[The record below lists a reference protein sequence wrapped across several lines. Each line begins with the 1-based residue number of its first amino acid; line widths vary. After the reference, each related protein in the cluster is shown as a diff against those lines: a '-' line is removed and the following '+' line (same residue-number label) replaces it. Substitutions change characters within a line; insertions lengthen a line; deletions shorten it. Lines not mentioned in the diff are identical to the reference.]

1 MTESYIPRANYDFPD
16 QPIDSDQAHS
26 DPLEQF
32 RIWFEKESI
41 EADGDGN
48 RMALATADRSGSP
61 SLRMVLLKQY
71 TSSGF
76 LFFTDYR
83 SRKATELDQ
92 NPHAALLFYWQRRQ
106 RQVRIEGRVEKV
118 SREVSEDYFSRRP
131 RSSQAG
137 ATTSHQSAPLP
148 DRPRFEQQ
156 VETLVGQGDPIVC
169 PEHWGGY
176 RLVADRYEFWQG
188 QPGRIHRRI
197 LYQPEGGDWHRSE
210 LQP

>member
-1 MTESYIPRANYDFPD
+1 MTESYIPRASYDFPD
-16 QPIDSDQAHS
+16 QPMDCGQAHP

-71 TSSGF
+71 TSNGF

-83 SRKATELDQ
+83 SRKGIELDQ
-92 NPHAALLFYWQRRQ
+92 NPRAALLFYWERRQ
-106 RQVRIEGRVEKV
+106 RQVHVEGRVERISRKV
-118 SREVSEDYFSRRP
+118 SVDYFSRRP
-131 RSSQAG
+131 RGSQAG
-137 ATTSHQSAPLP
+137 AATSHQSAPLA
-148 DRPRFEQQ
+148 DRPRFEKQ
-156 VETLVGQGDPIVC
+156 VAAIEEAGDPISC

-188 QPGRIHRRI
+188 QPGRSHRRI
-197 LYQPEGGDWHRSE
+197 LYQPEGSDWHRSE